1 MLHVW
6 ASASV
11 IQYNVDGNTVFC
23 GFFETRLPLQSVILQ
38 CLFYL
43 YFLVNISENALL
55 LSEFRTNRKPQV
67 NASKNGYIL
76 ICTYAGIAVL
86 ECMPL
91 NNLTESP
98 AECRL

>member
-1 MLHVW
+1 M
-6 ASASV
+6 

-23 GFFETRLPLQSVILQ
+23 ELFETRLPLQSVILQ
-38 CLFYL
+38 SIFYL
-43 YFLVNISENALL
+43 YFWVYIYIYENALL

-91 NNLTESP
+91 KKLREPP